1 MDRKMAAKLMPGWT
15 AVFGDFDESKAQ
27 IVRGKL
33 ESFGVPTALL
43 DPSQTGLGYGLG
55 RVADMQVCVPTERAD
70 EAREILG
77 AELDQ
82 ARPQD
87 QDPSAAAHARVA
99 FDGALI
105 LLLGV
110 LSLTGVPLF
119 FSVAGTWKGVRYLR
133 EVDELDERPRL
144 HRYTLGAIALCLMTI
159 PLGLFVT
166 YRLAL
171 RMWE

>member
-1 MDRKMAAKLMPGWT
+1 MAAKLMPGWT
-15 AVFGDFDESKAQ
+15 AVFGDFEESKAQ

-55 RVADMQVCVPTERAD
+55 RVADMQVCVPTDRVD

-77 AELDQ
+77 AELDLEPGE
-82 ARPQD
+82 PQD
-87 QDPSAAAHARVA
+87 AAATAFARVS
-99 FDGALI
+99 FDGVLI

-110 LSLTGVPLF
+110 LSLTGIPLF

-133 EVDELDERPRL
+133 EVDELPERPKL
-144 HRYTLGAIALCLMTI
+144 HRYTLGGIALCVLTI
-159 PLGLFVT
+159 PWGLFSS
-166 YRLAL
+166 YRLL
-171 RMWE
+171 EGMWNG